1 MEVLLDTCGR
11 GIYLLLI
18 YIFLLKAAAECPKP
32 GTNGNIVLTNDAL
45 LMNDFPEGSE
55 VTLECATGYEIE
67 SGSGVINCIDGKWTK
82 PDLTCRKKDCG
93 PPNPKPNMS
102 FNTSQGTLFGA
113 IATVI
118 CDKGY
123 HLSGLGYKQCFDGG
137 WGGRAK
143 CEIVLCD
150 IPAQVANGRIVWDSK
165 DDPKYG
171 EVIQFVCD
179 EGYTLDGTDSI
190 KCGENGEYDFM
201 PPQCVGV
208 TTERTTSPPVTPAAG
223 TSSGTTSS
231 ETSTVHRD
239 KTITTSAT
247 PAVSPSARG
256 GGDILTAE
264 DTATSAT
271 SVTPTISSFED
282 RHKGDEH
289 INMDTGKILVI
300 VTGVLCALVA
310 AFGLFLCRSLKKK
323 GSANGTVPISQRA
336 SVTQED
342 MPANIA
348 SLS

>member
-32 GTNGNIVLTNDAL
+32 ETNGNIVLTNDAL

-93 PPNPKPNMS
+93 PPTPKPNMS

-113 IATVI
+113 LATVI

-123 HLSGLGYKQCFDGG
+123 QLSGLGYKQCFDGG

-190 KCGENGEYDFM
+190 KCGETGEYDFM

-208 TTERTTSPPVTPAAG
+208 TTERTTTKMVTSPPVTPTPAAG

-231 ETSTVHRD
+231 ETSTAHRD
-239 KTITTSAT
+239 KTITTSST

-256 GGDILTAE
+256 GGDIMTAE

-271 SVTPTISSFED
+271 SVTPTTSSFED
-282 RHKGDEH
+282 RHKGDVY
-289 INMDTGKILVI
+289 INMDIGNILAI
-300 VTGVLCALVA
+300 GFGVFCALVA
-310 AFGLFLCRSLKKK
+310 AVGLFLCRSLKKK
-323 GSANGTVPISQRA
+323 GSYDTREDQKPELLPFQR
-336 SVTQED
+336 
-342 MPANIA
+342 
-348 SLS
+348 L

>member
-18 YIFLLKAAAECPKP
+18 YIFLLKAAE
-32 GTNGNIVLTNDAL
+32 
-45 LMNDFPEGSE
+45 
-55 VTLECATGYEIE
+55 
-67 SGSGVINCIDGKWTK
+67 
-82 PDLTCRKKDCG
+82 KDCG

>member
-201 PPQCVGV
+201 PPQCVG
-208 TTERTTSPPVTPAAG
+208 
-223 TSSGTTSS
+223 
-231 ETSTVHRD
+231 
-239 KTITTSAT
+239 
-247 PAVSPSARG
+247 

-323 GSANGTVPISQRA
+323 GSYDTREDQKPELLPFQR
-336 SVTQED
+336 
-342 MPANIA
+342 
-348 SLS
+348 L